1 MQSVAWLL
9 SVLVIGINLF
19 FVIEYVV
26 SYKSSEFL
34 GVTFRNMIRV
44 AQLLIS
50 RDQYSETRLT
60 YTPFTL

>member
-44 AQLLIS
+44 VQLLIS